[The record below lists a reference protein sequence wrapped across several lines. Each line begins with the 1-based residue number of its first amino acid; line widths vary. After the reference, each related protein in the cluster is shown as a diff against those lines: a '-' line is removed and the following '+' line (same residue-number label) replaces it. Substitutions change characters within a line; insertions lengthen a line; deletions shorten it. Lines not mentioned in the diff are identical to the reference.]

1 MANERVHRRLA
12 AILAADVVGYSRL
25 MGEDEESTLRT
36 LKSHCEIIDRLI
48 VRHEGRIFGSGGD
61 SVLAEFGSAV
71 EAVRA
76 AISIQEELRVHNTEL
91 VEERRM
97 NFRIGINVG
106 DIMVEGDN
114 LFGDG
119 VNVAARREGVAEPG
133 GICISGSAFDQV
145 KNKLSI
151 GFEDIGLQEVKNIA
165 EPVPAF
171 RVVPGQVSAAA
182 GATPTVAKRWRTPT
196 IAAVVVVILAVG
208 GVAWWQPW
216 VPDEEPASID
226 EMAFPLPKKPSIAVL
241 PFDNLSGDPK
251 QEYISDGMSE
261 NIIAALS
268 RIPAMFVIARN
279 STFTY
284 KGKPVKVQK
293 VAQELGVRYVLE
305 GSVQRAGDRIR
316 ITTQLIDALSG
327 HHLWANQYDRDFKD
341 IFALQDDISR
351 NVATALQV
359 RLTAGEQARAW
370 RRETES
376 AEAYELFLR
385 GNAVRRTGSQSKSVN
400 AEAQRLYEKSVE
412 LDPGF
417 TSAWLWLAST
427 HQLDARY
434 GWSNS
439 RRRSLASAGDAVRK
453 ALAIDDT
460 RPGAYHQ
467 LANIAVIKRQYD
479 QAIGHCEKALTL
491 NPTSQVMAH
500 CGRIWTYVGRP
511 QEALEL
517 INKAMRRNPYFPPI
531 YLFILGNAHRLLGNY
546 DEAIAARKAQ
556 RDANPNSLSPLVGL
570 AYTYA
575 EAGRMDEARATVEEI
590 LKRSPKFSL
599 KRPKRLLNL

>member
-1 MANERVHRRLA
+1 MADERVHRRLA

-76 AISIQEELRVHNTEL
+76 AISIQEELRVRNTEL

-119 VNVAARREGVAEPG
+119 VNVAARLEGVAEPG

-196 IAAVVVVILAVG
+196 IAAAVVVILAVG

-327 HHLWANQYDRDFKD
+327 HHLW
-341 IFALQDDISR
+341 
-351 NVATALQV
+351 

-385 GNAVRRTGSQSKSVN
+385 GNAVRRTGSQSKTVN

-439 RRRSLASAGDAVRK
+439 RRRSLARAGDAVRK
-453 ALAIDDT
+453 ALAI
-460 RPGAYHQ
+460 
-467 LANIAVIKRQYD
+467 
-479 QAIGHCEKALTL
+479 E
-491 NPTSQVMAH
+491 
-500 CGRIWTYVGRP
+500 
-511 QEALEL
+511 
-517 INKAMRRNPYFPPI
+517 
-531 YLFILGNAHRLLGNY
+531 
-546 DEAIAARKAQ
+546 
-556 RDANPNSLSPLVGL
+556 
-570 AYTYA
+570 
-575 EAGRMDEARATVEEI
+575 
-590 LKRSPKFSL
+590 
-599 KRPKRLLNL
+599 